1 MKTISAR
8 RGRRS
13 LAVFLAFL
21 IGLAG
26 IAIVSPAA
34 RADEVAAIDSTSVKL
49 TKMDAEEAAIYMWS
63 NVRVDAN
70 WSIPDGT
77 GHAGDTFKI
86 MLPKELGGA
95 EGTFELKGREGD
107 QLTYG
112 SCKITKTEVVCTFN
126 ANVENKNNVGGSL
139 WVKTQAVALTTA
151 SKLSFEVSNGTKVE
165 VPLPDGQQGI
175 GYKPYVPTEIDKAGW
190 FPGADQSTIHWR
202 IVIPGDKISDRSS
215 VTITDDYLQAGSNLT
230 VSAGH
235 PKIFWIPSTPKCW
248 NELESAECRNDLSD
262 SSVPSSTVTVDDD
275 KDQVKAVL
283 DNKGQNFQAD
293 RIYVFDLELTTDGE
307 IPVGSQYVNR
317 GFVDG
322 EMRTARTVKTSSGGG
337 TGSGD
342 TVGHIGVK
350 KAVANG
356 NVPGDTVFPVTWSYQ
371 YKGATRTGELALGAD
386 GTVETLNNV
395 PNGVVVTLTERVPVV
410 AGFDFGDPVFSGA
423 GVADGVP
430 DGNSAKVTVEGM
442 KTVEVTLTNQVN
454 PRLAP
459 VEVTPGV
466 CAPGASE
473 PSEPTV
479 EVGPTD
485 GITYSVPEFSK
496 AGDQV
501 TVKVTATPAAG
512 REIDD
517 QNLPAGWIANGDGS
531 FTFTT
536 TVTQPVCEKVVTP
549 VVPIVDPGVC
559 PVDSTTPTKPSVSGV
574 EDTEQIDYGEPVITG
589 DGDRVTVSVTAA
601 AKSGYRIDTA
611 NLPEGWSV
619 VGGVVTYTITVTQP
633 KCVVPVA
640 PRIDVGTCPADSLT
654 PTPPSAV
661 FDPVE
666 GLEFSEP
673 KIEVRDGKVTVT
685 ATATAKQGFQI
696 GGVLP
701 EGWTRVNE
709 IAAKFT
715 ATRDQPVCQAKKVVP
730 VAPVVSA
737 SVCRVGSTAPSEPE
751 ITLPTT
757 EGIVYAVASREFVG
771 GKFRYTVTAAP
782 AGEVFVIDADRLGA
796 GWGAP
801 VNGVSTYTG
810 EVDVPACVTPVA
822 PRIDVGTCP
831 ADSLT
836 PTPPTAVFDPVEGLE
851 FSEPKIEVRDG
862 KVTVTATAT
871 AKPGFQIGGVL
882 PDGWTRVDETTAEF
896 SATRDQPVC
905 DTPTPPVSPSVTP
918 TPAPTTTVTPAPT
931 TTVTPR
937 PVKPGLPKTGA

>member
-1 MKTISAR
+1 LKTISAR

-350 KAVANG
+350 KAVVNG

-501 TVKVTATPAAG
+501 TVKVTATPVAG

-517 QNLPAGWIANGDGS
+517 QNLPAGWVANGDGS

-559 PVDSTTPTKPSVSGV
+559 PVDSTTPTRPSVSGV

-589 DGDRVTVSVTAA
+589 DGDRVTVTVTAT

-611 NLPEGWSV
+611 NLLEGWSV

-640 PRIDVGTCPADSLT
+640 PRIDVGACPADSLT

-673 KIEVRDGKVTVT
+673 KVEVRDGKVTVT

-751 ITLPTT
+751 VTLSTT
-757 EGIVYAVASREFVG
+757 EGIVYAVTGREFVG

-782 AGEVFVIDADRLGA
+782 VSEVFVIDADRLGA

-810 EVDVPACVTPVA
+810 EVDVPACVTPVV

-836 PTPPTAVFDPVEGLE
+836 PTPPSASFDPVEGLE
-851 FSEPKIEVRDG
+851 FSEPKIEVKDG

-882 PDGWTRVDETTAEF
+882 PEGWTRVDETTATF
-896 SATRDQPVC
+896 TAVKDQPVC
-905 DTPTPPVSPSVTP
+905 DAPTPPVPPSVTP
-918 TPAPTTTVTPAPT
+918 TPAPTTTVTPK
-931 TTVTPR
+931 

>member
-459 VEVTPGV
+459 VKVTPGV

-517 QNLPAGWIANGDGS
+517 QNLPAGWVANGDGS

-559 PVDSTTPTKPSVSGV
+559 PVDSTTPTRPSVSGV

-589 DGDRVTVSVTAA
+589 DGDRVTVTVTAT

-619 VGGVVTYTITVTQP
+619 VGGVVTYTTTVTQP
-633 KCVVPVA
+633 RCVVPVA
-640 PRIDVGTCPADSLT
+640 PRIDVGACPADSLT

-673 KIEVRDGKVTVT
+673 KVEVRDGKVTVT

-715 ATRDQPVCQAKKVVP
+715 ATRDQPVCQVKKVVP

-757 EGIVYAVASREFVG
+757 EGIVYAVTSREFVG

-782 AGEVFVIDADRLGA
+782 AGEVFVIDADKLGA

-822 PRIDVGTCP
+822 PKIDVGTCP
-831 ADSLT
+831 VGVTT
-836 PTPPTAVFDPVEGLE
+836 PTPPSAVFDPVEGLE
-851 FSEPKIEVRDG
+851 FSEPKVEVRDG
-862 KVTVTATAT
+862 KVTVTATAA

-882 PDGWTRVDETTAEF
+882 PEGWTRVDETTAEF

-905 DTPTPPVSPSVTP
+905 DTPPPVPPSVTP
-918 TPAPTTTVTPAPT
+918 TPAPTNTVTPAPT
-931 TTVTPR
+931 TTVTPK

>member
-1 MKTISAR
+1 MFRRSGA
-8 RGRRS
+8 RGRRKP
-13 LAVFLAFL
+13 LAVFLAIL
-21 IGLAG
+21 IAVAGLMV
-26 IAIVSPAA
+26 INPAA
-34 RADEVAAIDSTSVKL
+34 RAAEVSAIDSGSIRV
-49 TKMDAEEAAIYMWS
+49 TKTDQGDSTIYMYS

-77 GHAGDTFKI
+77 GHAGDTFK
-86 MLPKELGGA
+86 MGLPEELGGIV
-95 EGTFELKGREGD
+95 GSFELKGKEGD
-107 QLTYG
+107 PLVYG
-112 SCKITKTEVVCTFN
+112 TCQVARAEVVCTLN
-126 ANVENKNNVGGSL
+126 ATVEGKNNVGGSL
-139 WVKTQAVALTTA
+139 WVRAQVI
-151 SKLSFEVSNGTKVE
+151 KVTE
-165 VPLPDGQQGI
+165 ADKFVFTLRGNVKVDVPLPNGQKGI
-175 GYKPYVPTEIDKAGW
+175 GYNPKLPTDIEKSGW
-190 FPGADQSTIHWR
+190 FASGDPKGIRWNIVVPGA
-202 IVIPGDKISDRSS
+202 KIADRSRT
-215 VTITDDYLQAGSNLT
+215 VITDTYGVQGTKLTLQRDSMQ
-230 VSAGH
+230 
-235 PKIFWIPSTPKCW
+235 IFWIPNTPKCW
-248 NELESAECRNDLSD
+248 TEITSPECRHNLD
-262 SSVPSSTVTVDDD
+262 SSTTPSVNIAHDENKDVLKVTV
-275 KDQVKAVL
+275 

-293 RIYVFDLELTTDGE
+293 RIYVLNMTVKTDTK
-307 IPVGSQYVNR
+307 IINGSRFTNTVT
-317 GFVDG
+317 VDG
-322 EMRTARTVKTSSGGG
+322 EKRTSTAVKSASGGG

-350 KAVANG
+350 KAVVNG
-356 NVPGDTVFPVTWSYQ
+356 NVPGDTVFPVTWTYE
-371 YKGATRTGELALGAD
+371 YGGETYTGELALGAD

-423 GVADGVP
+423 GVSDGIP
-430 DGNSAKVTVEGM
+430 DANSARVKVEGM
-442 KTVEVTLTNQVN
+442 KTVEVTLTNPVT
-454 PRLAP
+454 PVVKPVLSR

-517 QNLPAGWIANGDGS
+517 QNLPAGWVANGDGS

-536 TVTQPVCEKVVTP
+536 TVTQPRCVT
-549 VVPIVDPGVC
+549 
-559 PVDSTTPTKPSVSGV
+559 
-574 EDTEQIDYGEPVITG
+574 
-589 DGDRVTVSVTAA
+589 
-601 AKSGYRIDTA
+601 
-611 NLPEGWSV
+611 
-619 VGGVVTYTITVTQP
+619 
-633 KCVVPVA
+633 PVA
-640 PRIDVGTCPADSLT
+640 PRIDVGACPADSLT

-701 EGWTRVNE
+701 EGWTRVDE
-709 IAAKFT
+709 TTATFT
-715 ATRDQPVCQAKKVVP
+715 AVKDQPVCQAKKVVP
-730 VAPVVSA
+730 VAPTVSA

-751 ITLPTT
+751 VTLPTT
-757 EGIVYAVASREFVG
+757 EGIVYAVTSREFVG

-810 EVDVPACVTPVA
+810 EVDVPACVTPVV
-822 PRIDVGTCP
+822 PRIDVGVCP

-836 PTPPTAVFDPVEGLE
+836 PTPPSAVFDPVEGLE
-851 FSEPKIEVRDG
+851 FSEPKIEVKDG
-862 KVTVTATAT
+862 KVTVTATAA

-882 PDGWTRVDETTAEF
+882 PEGWTRVNETTAEF

-905 DTPTPPVSPSVTP
+905 DAPTPTPPVSPSVTP
-918 TPAPTTTVTPAPT
+918 TPAPTTTVTP
-931 TTVTPR
+931 R

>member
-350 KAVANG
+350 
-356 NVPGDTVFPVTWSYQ
+356 
-371 YKGATRTGELALGAD
+371 
-386 GTVETLNNV
+386 
-395 PNGVVVTLTERVPVV
+395 
-410 AGFDFGDPVFSGA
+410 
-423 GVADGVP
+423 
-430 DGNSAKVTVEGM
+430 
-442 KTVEVTLTNQVN
+442 
-454 PRLAP
+454 
-459 VEVTPGV
+459 
-466 CAPGASE
+466 
-473 PSEPTV
+473 
-479 EVGPTD
+479 
-485 GITYSVPEFSK
+485 
-496 AGDQV
+496 
-501 TVKVTATPAAG
+501 
-512 REIDD
+512 
-517 QNLPAGWIANGDGS
+517 
-531 FTFTT
+531 
-536 TVTQPVCEKVVTP
+536 
-549 VVPIVDPGVC
+549 
-559 PVDSTTPTKPSVSGV
+559 
-574 EDTEQIDYGEPVITG
+574 
-589 DGDRVTVSVTAA
+589 
-601 AKSGYRIDTA
+601 
-611 NLPEGWSV
+611 
-619 VGGVVTYTITVTQP
+619 
-633 KCVVPVA
+633 
-640 PRIDVGTCPADSLT
+640 
-654 PTPPSAV
+654 
-661 FDPVE
+661 
-666 GLEFSEP
+666 
-673 KIEVRDGKVTVT
+673 
-685 ATATAKQGFQI
+685 
-696 GGVLP
+696 
-701 EGWTRVNE
+701 
-709 IAAKFT
+709 
-715 ATRDQPVCQAKKVVP
+715 
-730 VAPVVSA
+730 
-737 SVCRVGSTAPSEPE
+737 
-751 ITLPTT
+751 
-757 EGIVYAVASREFVG
+757 
-771 GKFRYTVTAAP
+771 
-782 AGEVFVIDADRLGA
+782 
-796 GWGAP
+796 
-801 VNGVSTYTG
+801 
-810 EVDVPACVTPVA
+810 
-822 PRIDVGTCP
+822 
-831 ADSLT
+831 
-836 PTPPTAVFDPVEGLE
+836 
-851 FSEPKIEVRDG
+851 
-862 KVTVTATAT
+862 
-871 AKPGFQIGGVL
+871 
-882 PDGWTRVDETTAEF
+882 
-896 SATRDQPVC
+896 
-905 DTPTPPVSPSVTP
+905 
-918 TPAPTTTVTPAPT
+918 
-931 TTVTPR
+931 
-937 PVKPGLPKTGA
+937 

>member
-1 MKTISAR
+1 MFRRSGA
-8 RGRRS
+8 RGRRKP
-13 LAVFLAFL
+13 LAVFLAIL
-21 IGLAG
+21 IAVAGLMV
-26 IAIVSPAA
+26 INPAA
-34 RADEVAAIDSTSVKL
+34 RAAEVSAIDSGSIRV
-49 TKMDAEEAAIYMWS
+49 TKTDQGDSTIYMYS

-77 GHAGDTFKI
+77 GHAGDTFK
-86 MLPKELGGA
+86 MGLPEELGGIV
-95 EGTFELKGREGD
+95 GSFELKGKEGD
-107 QLTYG
+107 PLVYG
-112 SCKITKTEVVCTFN
+112 TCQVARAEVVCTLN
-126 ANVENKNNVGGSL
+126 ATVEGKNNVGGSL
-139 WVKTQAVALTTA
+139 WVRAQVI
-151 SKLSFEVSNGTKVE
+151 KVTE
-165 VPLPDGQQGI
+165 ADKFVFTLRGNVKVDVPLPNGQKGI
-175 GYKPYVPTEIDKAGW
+175 GYNPKLPTDIEKSGW
-190 FPGADQSTIHWR
+190 FASGDPKGIRWNIVVPGA
-202 IVIPGDKISDRSS
+202 KIADRSRT
-215 VTITDDYLQAGSNLT
+215 VITDTYGVQGTKLTLQRDSMQ
-230 VSAGH
+230 
-235 PKIFWIPSTPKCW
+235 IFWIPNTPKCW
-248 NELESAECRNDLSD
+248 TEITSPECRHNLD
-262 SSVPSSTVTVDDD
+262 SSTTPSVNIAHDENKDVLKVTV
-275 KDQVKAVL
+275 

-293 RIYVFDLELTTDGE
+293 RIYVLNMTVKTDTK
-307 IPVGSQYVNR
+307 IINGSRFTNTVT
-317 GFVDG
+317 VDG
-322 EMRTARTVKTSSGGG
+322 EKRTSTAVKSASGGG

-350 KAVANG
+350 KAVVNG
-356 NVPGDTVFPVTWSYQ
+356 NVPGDTVFPVTWTYE
-371 YKGATRTGELALGAD
+371 YGGETYTGELALGAD

-423 GVADGVP
+423 GVSDGIP
-430 DGNSAKVTVEGM
+430 DANSARVKVEGM
-442 KTVEVTLTNQVN
+442 KTVEVTLTNPVT
-454 PRLAP
+454 PVVKPVLSR

-517 QNLPAGWIANGDGS
+517 QNLPAGWVANGDGS

-536 TVTQPVCEKVVTP
+536 TVTQPRCVT
-549 VVPIVDPGVC
+549 
-559 PVDSTTPTKPSVSGV
+559 
-574 EDTEQIDYGEPVITG
+574 
-589 DGDRVTVSVTAA
+589 
-601 AKSGYRIDTA
+601 
-611 NLPEGWSV
+611 
-619 VGGVVTYTITVTQP
+619 
-633 KCVVPVA
+633 PVA

-701 EGWTRVNE
+701 EGWTRVDE
-709 IAAKFT
+709 TTATFT

-751 ITLPTT
+751 VTLSTT

-796 GWGAP
+796 GWGVP

-810 EVDVPACVTPVA
+810 EVDVPACVTPVV
-822 PRIDVGTCP
+822 PRIDVGVCP

-836 PTPPTAVFDPVEGLE
+836 PTPPSAVFDPVEGLE
-851 FSEPKIEVRDG
+851 FSEPRIEVRDG
-862 KVTVTATAT
+862 KVTVTATAA

-882 PDGWTRVDETTAEF
+882 PEGWTRVDETTAEF

-905 DTPTPPVSPSVTP
+905 DTPTPTPTVPPSVTP
-918 TPAPTTTVTPAPT
+918 TPAPT